1 MEKVL
6 LDTSVYVTAPRLG
19 KDAGL
24 ALDHL
29 TAGATAW
36 LSSVVLQ
43 ELYAGAGTRD
53 RSSVEALEHDFSE
66 GRRIVVP
73 NLEDWVQAGKTLAQ
87 LALKY
92 GYEKI
97 GRSRLTN
104 DALIAM
110 SAARA
115 GISIITA
122 NQRDFARLAEFRFF
136 RWQLATF

>member
-1 MEKVL
+1 M
-6 LDTSVYVTAPRLG
+6 
-19 KDAGL
+19 
-24 ALDHL
+24 DHL

-53 RSSVEALEHDFSE
+53 RRSVEALEHDFSE

-115 GISIITA
+115 GVRIITA

-136 RWQLATF
+136 RWQLATI